1 MERVASNHVWLSTW
15 LPCELKYVL
24 LGEKHGQT
32 VVIRVNRLANIRIRI
47 AKYGHHLYFN
57 QRCKENYVLP
67 SSLRFR
73 PPLRSAKG
81 YKLMVRTGFSFLK
94 LRIDECHSS
103 ILCLR
108 ALFSRS
114 VSGLSALINN
124 SETSWVE
131 EFCSSKEQQTFTKQ
145 REKHDIKLHRLLS
158 KRSPVNSGLSLIDK
172 WVMNF
177 SSKELPERSGLE
189 KAGSEVC
196 YHLSDDRRQLVGAEK
211 KKHSKGYF

>member
-1 MERVASNHVWLSTW
+1 
-15 LPCELKYVL
+15 
-24 LGEKHGQT
+24 
-32 VVIRVNRLANIRIRI
+32 
-47 AKYGHHLYFN
+47 
-57 QRCKENYVLP
+57 
-67 SSLRFR
+67 
-73 PPLRSAKG
+73 
-81 YKLMVRTGFSFLK
+81 MVRTGFSFLRF
-94 LRIDECHSS
+94 RIDECQSS

-108 ALFSRS
+108 VLFSRPLS
-114 VSGLSALINN
+114 ELSALINN

-177 SSKELPERSGLE
+177 SSKELFERSGLE

-196 YHLSDDRRQLVGAEK
+196 YCSSQNHDCRNCRRCRGEHLSSQRRPQTLGRSR
-211 KKHSKGYF
+211 SKQHAQAC